1 MSTYAQKL
9 AQSGVSKSALATLSG
24 VSLSAV
30 SNYFARRYR
39 QCGRENRKAIELT
52 LVFLGI
58 KAARDPK
65 ASVRRKMRAFHLA
78 GGGLRKEANPFGL
91 GHIPDEEIDEM
102 IFGTI
107 K

>member
-30 SNYFARRYR
+30 SNYFARRYK
-39 QCGRENRKAIELT
+39 QCGRENRKAIERT
-52 LVFLGI
+52 LIQIGI

-65 ASVRRKMRAFHLA
+65 AAVRRKMRAFHTA
-78 GGGLRKEANPFGL
+78 GGGLYKLPNPFGL
-91 GHIPDEEIDEM
+91 GHVPDSEINEM